1 MKRSLIF
8 LLLAC
13 LTVTAIANNKIPVRL
28 DTLAESVVTATNR
41 VEALHL
47 SKALPVTK
55 IYMRQLER
63 EQKLT
68 FKDMS
73 GLVPNLYVPD
83 YGSKMTSSIYIR
95 GIGARIDNPVLGMYV
110 DGISLANKNSYDFD
124 LVDIRYIE
132 VFRGPQGTLY
142 GRNTMGGLMYIET
155 ISPLSYQGTRASVSY
170 GNGNDL
176 RLKLSHYAKIKKNA
190 GIGISAYYHHSDGFH
205 KNTYPGWSEQHK
217 SGAWGDKTNCDWI
230 DEAGIRTKGEWRT
243 KSKVQFTNT
252 LSANYVK
259 QGGFPYQKVSSTEP
273 LEFEP
278 INYNDYCGYT
288 RVNVLEGLNY
298 KWIGKKFKFNGSTA
312 YQFTGDRMDM
322 DQDYL
327 PLSYFT
333 LIQKQNDH
341 HLSQEFSFKPKK
353 RKERGWD
360 WISGASLFYRYLG
373 MNAPVTFKN
382 DGIDRLILEN
392 ANEGIHSAFPDI
404 DLYFV
409 EDSFIIGSDFITNS
423 AGLAFYHTSYF
434 NIEKW
439 QFEAGLRLDLE
450 HSGFNYDSKADI
462 NYGLTSQPESNLL
475 NTRIN
480 GKDRLTYL
488 VPLPKLAASYNL
500 GNSSIYTSV
509 ARAYKAGGFNTQL
522 FSDILQNQ
530 MMEDMMADMGVYFDN
545 EVEYT
550 VSEVVKY
557 RPEKSWN
564 FELGYKGQYLINNV
578 LRLKPEV
585 NIFWIETLDQQLTVF
600 PKKGTGRLMTNAGR
614 SRSLG
619 AEASLDLGYKTFDFN
634 VNYGYTNAKF
644 VKYESG
650 ENNYAGKYVPYVPA
664 NTFSTSL
671 TYQILSNSWLP
682 HLTLNLRA
690 DGFGKIWWN
699 EDNSLSQ
706 PFYITLAS
714 TISLSFNKWSI
725 DIWANNL
732 TNQRYNTFYFVSIGN
747 AFLQKGRP
755 LTFGATLNF
764 EI

>member
-1 MKRSLIF
+1 MKRSVIF
-8 LLLAC
+8 ILLVC
-13 LTVTAIANNKIPVRL
+13 LTAPAFANKKIPVQL
-28 DTLAESVVTATNR
+28 DTLMESVVTATNR

-55 IYMRQLER
+55 IFMRQLER

-132 VFRGPQGTLY
+132 VFRGPQGTLF

-155 ISPLSYQGTRASVSY
+155 LSPLSYQGTRASLSY

-176 RLKLSHYAKIKKNA
+176 RVKLSHYAKLKKNA
-190 GIGISAYYHHSDGFH
+190 GLGVSAYYHHSDGFH
-205 KNTYPGWSEQHK
+205 KNTSPGWEGQHK
-217 SGAWGDKTNCDWI
+217 SGAWGDKASCDWI
-230 DEAGIRTKGEWRT
+230 DEAGIRAKGEWIS

-252 LSANYVK
+252 LSTNYVK
-259 QGGFPYQKVSSTEP
+259 QGGFPYQLITSTGP
-273 LEFEP
+273 LEVEP

-288 RVNVLEGLNY
+288 RLNVLEGLNY
-298 KWIGKKFKFNGSTA
+298 KWTGEQYKFNGSTA

-341 HLSQEFSFKPKK
+341 HLSQEFSFKPKNSK
-353 RKERGWD
+353 AKVWD
-360 WISGASLFYRYLG
+360 WLSGASLFYRHLG
-373 MNAPVTFKN
+373 MSAPVTFKH
-382 DGIDRLILEN
+382 DGINKLILEN
-392 ANEGIHSAFPDI
+392 ANKGIHKVDPDV

-409 EDSFIIGSDFITNS
+409 EDSFVIGSDFITNS
-423 AGLAFYHTSYF
+423 TGFALYHTSYF
-434 NIEKW
+434 NIDNW

-450 HSGFNYDSKADI
+450 HSGFKYNSRADI
-462 NYGLTSQPESNLL
+462 IYGLTSDNIENYLETKL
-475 NTRIN
+475 E
-480 GKDRLTYL
+480 GKDRLTYI
-488 VPLPKLAASYNL
+488 VPLPKLAASYNI
-500 GNSSIYTSV
+500 GNSSLYTSF

-522 FSDILQNQ
+522 FSDILQNK
-530 MMEDMMADMGVYFDN
+530 MMEDMMEDMGVYFDN

-550 VSEVVKY
+550 VADVVKY

-564 FELGYKGQYLINNV
+564 FELGYKSNYLINNA
-578 LRLKPEV
+578 LRLRPEV
-585 NIFWIETLDQQLTVF
+585 NLFWIETLDQQLTVF

-619 AEASLDLGYKTFDFN
+619 AEASLELGYKTLDFN

-671 TYQILSNSWLP
+671 TYQILSKSRWP
-682 HLTLNLRA
+682 HLSFNVRA
-690 DGFGKIWWN
+690 DGFGKIYWN

-706 PFYITLAS
+706 PFYIILAS
-714 TISLSFNKWSI
+714 TISLSFNRWSI
-725 DIWANNL
+725 DIWGKNL
-732 TNQRYNTFYFVSIGN
+732 TNQAYNTFYFVSIGN

-755 LTFGATLNF
+755 ITYGITLNF